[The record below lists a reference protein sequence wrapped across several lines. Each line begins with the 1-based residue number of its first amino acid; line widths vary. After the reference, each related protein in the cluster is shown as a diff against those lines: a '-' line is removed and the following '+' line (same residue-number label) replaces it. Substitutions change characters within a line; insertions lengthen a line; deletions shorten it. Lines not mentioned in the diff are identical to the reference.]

1 MESILEV
8 KKLTKKYKDFKL
20 NNISFKLDRGYI
32 MGFIGPN
39 GAGKST
45 TIKLVMNLLKRDS
58 GEIKVFG
65 LDNVKHEKEIKQ
77 RIGFVYDKNHFYD
90 ELTLKNTRKIISNF
104 YTNWND
110 DIYYKYM
117 KIFNLKENKKVKE
130 LSKGMQMKFSLAL
143 ALSHKAEL
151 IIMDEPTSGIDPISR
166 NEILDILMEVIQDEK
181 KAIFFSTHITTDLEK
196 IADYITF
203 INNGDLIFSKPKDEI
218 LDNYRIVKGKK
229 EALTKELERK
239 FVGIKN
245 SKFGFEG
252 LVSKISDIEKR
263 YQDKMLIEKPTLDD
277 IMVYTIRG
285 NEKNV

>member
-20 NNISFKLDRGYI
+20 NNISLKLDRGYI

-65 LDNVKHEKEIKQ
+65 LDNVKHEREIKQ

-90 ELTLKNTRKIISNF
+90 ELTLKNTRKIIANF

-143 ALSHKAEL
+143 ALSHEAEL
-151 IIMDEPTSGIDPISR
+151 IIMDEPTSGIDPIFR

-181 KAIFFSTHITTDLEK
+181 KSVFFSTHITTDLEK

-203 INNGDLIFSKPKDEI
+203 INNGTLVFSKPKDEI
-218 LDNYRIVKGKK
+218 MDNYRIVKGRK
-229 EALTKELERK
+229 EALTKELETR
-239 FVGIKN
+239 FLGIKN
-245 SKFGFEG
+245 NKFGFEG
-252 LVSKISDIEKR
+252 LISKISDMEKKYKEEMVIER
-263 YQDKMLIEKPTLDD
+263 PTLDD
-277 IMVYTIRG
+277 IMLYTIRG
-285 NEKNV
+285 NKRNV